1 MRIVIKLGTSSI
13 TYPTGRLNIRRT
25 EKICKVVSDLISS
38 GHEVILV
45 SSGAIAMG
53 MGKLSLK
60 SKPADVVARQAL
72 AAIGQSELMAVYDR
86 FFSTYGY
93 VVGQILLSG
102 EDFSVEDRREHFS
115 NTLEKVLDFGAV
127 PVINEN
133 DTLAV
138 DEIKVGDNDTLSALV
153 ATCIGA
159 DLLVILSDVKGL
171 YDGDPRRDKNAKII
185 KDVDKLTDETRALAG
200 DSGTALGTGGMI
212 TKLHAAAICENKCKM
227 VIASS
232 ADPDILYDIAEGKD
246 GEYTRF
252 FCKVK

>member
-1 MRIVIKLGTSSI
+1 MRIVIKLGTSSL

-25 EKICKVVSDLISS
+25 EKLCKVISDIASS
-38 GHEVILV
+38 GHETVLV

-60 SKPADVVARQAL
+60 NKPADLVARQAL

-86 FFSTYGY
+86 LFATYNY

-102 EDFSVEDRREHFS
+102 EDLKDESRRTHFC
-115 NTLEKVLDFGAV
+115 NTLEKVLDYGAI

-153 ATCIGA
+153 ATCVGA
-159 DLLVILSDVKGL
+159 DLLVILSDVNGL
-171 YDGDPRRDKNAKII
+171 YDGDPRINKNAKII
-185 KDVDKLTDETRALAG
+185 KNVSSVSPEMLSKAG
-200 DSGTALGTGGMI
+200 GSGTALGTGGML

-232 ADPDILYDIAEGKD
+232 ADPEILYDITEGKD
-246 GEYTRF
+246 GEYTKF
-252 FCKVK
+252 FW